1 MNKTIRLFEKTID
14 EISKLKDLQLEMVT
28 DRLKNK
34 HQAPLFVIV

>member
-34 HQAPLFVIV
+34 H